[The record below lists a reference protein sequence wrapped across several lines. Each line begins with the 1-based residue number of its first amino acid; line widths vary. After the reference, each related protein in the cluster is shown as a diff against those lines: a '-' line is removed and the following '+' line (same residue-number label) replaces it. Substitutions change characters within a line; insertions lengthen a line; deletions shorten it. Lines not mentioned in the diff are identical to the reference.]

1 MGEMTRTELEM
12 AAGRQRLQELQNQHQ
27 AEQILGAKM
36 LLDRSSPPAEQFEIV
51 DLPAIPSR
59 KKKKPEKLD
68 ELPGVDELLAS
79 LRPRDEDEDK
89 D

>member
-36 LLDRSSPPAEQFEIV
+36 LLDRSTPPAEQFEIV

-59 KKKKPEKLD
+59 KKKKPD
-68 ELPGVDELLAS
+68 VPGVDELLAS

>member
-1 MGEMTRTELEM
+1 MGEMSRTELEM
-12 AAGRQRLQELQNQHQ
+12 AAGRQRLQELQGQHK

-59 KKKKPEKLD
+59 KKKKPD
-68 ELPGVDELLAS
+68 MPDVDELLAS
-79 LRPRDEDEDK
+79 LRPRDEADDK

>member
-1 MGEMTRTELEM
+1 MGEMSRTELEM
-12 AAGRQRLQELQNQHQ
+12 AAGRQRLQELQNQQH
-27 AEQILGAKM
+27 AEQVLGAKM

-59 KKKKPEKLD
+59 KKKKSDMPD
-68 ELPGVDELLAS
+68 VDELLAS
-79 LRPRDEDEDK
+79 LRPRGEDEDK